1 MTDAESLRLMK
12 ESFEH
17 TIVRFVP
24 GMLELFFAGGFLRE
38 GAIRALIADYLKGSG

>member
-24 GMLELFFAGGFLRE
+24 GMLELFFAGGFSRE
-38 GAIRALIADYLKGSG
+38 DFSSFFVSITNNGGS